1 MKKRLFLKNTWYNSL
16 LNYIPKPI
24 KTVGGVKDKNM
35 VFIRQTQQKIIINQ
49 SVSTICM
56 ELKKK
61 TRKPKIKQKQAVD
74 NIITNERWRN
84 IFRQKRENKAE
95 QSNTE

>member
-1 MKKRLFLKNTWYNSL
+1 MY
-16 LNYIPKPI
+16 
-24 KTVGGVKDKNM
+24 GV
-35 VFIRQTQQKIIINQ
+35 
-49 SVSTICM
+49 
-56 ELKKK
+56 EKK